1 MDGESYV
8 AQPYPLYSAGI
19 SPQEQLLRILEDYSN
34 IIEMQQTWQSQSSRH
49 RDQAQAQPGVKRM
62 SEMTSRSNNIGE

>member
-8 AQPYPLYSAGI
+8 AQPYPLYGAGI

-34 IIEMQQTWQSQSSRH
+34 IIEMQQTC
-49 RDQAQAQPGVKRM
+49 
-62 SEMTSRSNNIGE
+62 